1 MWTITEMFMLNC
13 QILLKVQTEMRLL
26 QILLLILPYK
36 KRFCKFYKDEIDSL
50 SVFTGEI
57 Y

>member
-1 MWTITEMFMLNC
+1 MFMLNC

-36 KRFCKFYKDEIDSL
+36 KRFCKLYKDEIDSL

>member
-36 KRFCKFYKDEIDSL
+36 KRFCKLYKDEIDSL